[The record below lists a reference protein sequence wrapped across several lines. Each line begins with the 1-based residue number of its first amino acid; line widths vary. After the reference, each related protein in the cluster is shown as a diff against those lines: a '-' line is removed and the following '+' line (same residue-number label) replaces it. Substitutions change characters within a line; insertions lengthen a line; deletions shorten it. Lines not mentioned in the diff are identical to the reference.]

1 MSRIEELKALE
12 KAATPGKWHYEYSPE
27 GATWYVM
34 ACIQWPEGQKARAA
48 ICAVNDRCPVTEPQT
63 ERNTE
68 IIAAARN
75 ALPALLEIAEAVHEL
90 EKDATV
96 DGQFGEELMVI
107 VNEPKWAR
115 LKAALE
121 KLEAK

>member
-12 KAATPGKWHYEYSPE
+12 KAAKQGGTCDCGNRTGIPKDCKDECNRVRLSASNAYHN
-27 GATWYVM
+27 
-34 ACIQWPEGQKARAA
+34 AA
-48 ICAVNDRCPVTEPQT
+48 V
-63 ERNTE
+63 
-68 IIAAARN
+68 AAH
-75 ALPALLEIAEAVHEL
+75 PALLEIAAAVHEL
-90 EKDATV
+90 DKDATV

-121 KLEAK
+121 KLETPQR